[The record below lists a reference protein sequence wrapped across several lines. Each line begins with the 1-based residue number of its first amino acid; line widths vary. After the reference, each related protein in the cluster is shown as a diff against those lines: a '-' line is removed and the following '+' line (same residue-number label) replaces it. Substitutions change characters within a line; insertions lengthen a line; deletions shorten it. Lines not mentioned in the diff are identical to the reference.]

1 MLRKI
6 GKGIKKFV
14 NNKIQAC
21 KEVLSSDKN
30 RLIIGL
36 VLIGTGAGL
45 VASVYLR
52 VPV

>member
-1 MLRKI
+1 MFQRI

-14 NNKIQAC
+14 SDRIQAC
-21 KEVLSSDKN
+21 KDILSSDKN

-36 VLIGTGAGL
+36 VLIGAGAGL